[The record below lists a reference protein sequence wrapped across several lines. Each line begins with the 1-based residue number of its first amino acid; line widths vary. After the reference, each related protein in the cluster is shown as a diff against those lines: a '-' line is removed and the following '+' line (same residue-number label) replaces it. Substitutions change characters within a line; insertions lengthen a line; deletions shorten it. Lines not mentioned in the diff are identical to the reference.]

1 MVKTFELT
9 TSDFPAAVDMTPI
22 VRVRFPAR
30 RYSFDG
36 DGNLVIRQHKQ
47 RRTEPMAPANT
58 DHAQEQSTPEGSEGS
73 VTTNVSTREYLT
85 EAIATSLRTTSLPSA
100 AVEPMARTL
109 AALSGDLTTF
119 DRAAEAQLET
129 IEMPSPAVRSLLLEA
144 IRSLARVANLTNAS
158 PTVMEAASDGS
169 ALRALPVNS
178 RPFSSSSGNGFTTW
192 QIAVQ
197 EESIP
202 HPPTNLKCSTGHLF
216 IHRNPETKMQT
227 CWMYGKSG
235 NWEVVT
241 EGAEHPFIPDRILHF
256 RPGHSG
262 EPSWNTRATMMTTR
276 ARNEKRATPGP
287 LM

>member
-1 MVKTFELT
+1 M
-9 TSDFPAAVDMTPI
+9 
-22 VRVRFPAR
+22 
-30 RYSFDG
+30 
-36 DGNLVIRQHKQ
+36 
-47 RRTEPMAPANT
+47 
-58 DHAQEQSTPEGSEGS
+58 
-73 VTTNVSTREYLT
+73 TTNASTREYLT
-85 EAIATSLRTTSLPSA
+85 EAIAKSLRTTSLPSA
-100 AVEPMARTL
+100 AVEPMAKFL
-109 AALSGDLTTF
+109 ATLSGDLTTF

-144 IRSLARVANLTNAS
+144 IRSLARVVNLYVYFRTGLLGVLLMVFERNNAT

-192 QIAVQ
+192 QMAVQ

-216 IHRNPETKMQT
+216 IHRNPATKLQT

-256 RPGHSG
+256 RPGHNG